1 MTILDN
7 DEMIDLGAISV
18 ETRGIKQLGEPDF
31 EDGDHYGLVGA
42 ISTDDCK
49 RAAGRRAG
57 GARPQS

>member
-1 MTILDN
+1 MKTLN
-7 DEMIDLGAISV
+7 NEEMIDLGAISV

-49 RAAGRRAG
+49 RAAWRRTAVR
-57 GARPQS
+57 RP